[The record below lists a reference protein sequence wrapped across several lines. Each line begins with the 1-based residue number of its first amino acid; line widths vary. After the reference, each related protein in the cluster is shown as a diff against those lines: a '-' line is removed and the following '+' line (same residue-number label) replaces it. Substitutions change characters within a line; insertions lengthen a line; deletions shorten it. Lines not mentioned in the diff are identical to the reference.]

1 MGKVIEVVY
10 ENGVFKP
17 TEKVELKNG
26 KRLKINIT
34 DKEYLVKRYR
44 GVLGKAKV
52 EKLKEYEMEA
62 QKQ

>member
-1 MGKVIEVVY
+1 
-10 ENGVFKP
+10 
-17 TEKVELKNG
+17 
-26 KRLKINIT
+26 LKINIT

-44 GVLGKAKV
+44 GVLGKAIV

>member
-1 MGKVIEVVY
+1 MGKVIEVIY

-44 GVLGKAKV
+44 GVLGKAIV